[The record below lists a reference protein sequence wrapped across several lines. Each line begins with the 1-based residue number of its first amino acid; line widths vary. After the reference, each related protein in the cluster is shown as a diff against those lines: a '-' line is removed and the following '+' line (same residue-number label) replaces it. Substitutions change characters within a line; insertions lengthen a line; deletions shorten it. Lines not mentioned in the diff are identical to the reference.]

1 MGSWRECIRMH
12 FFQELQG
19 GGFLCEV
26 QQKIGLDDI
35 DFLVE
40 SKGKIEEYEANGVAH
55 R

>member
-1 MGSWRECIRMH
+1 
-12 FFQELQG
+12 
-19 GGFLCEV
+19 
-26 QQKIGLDDI
+26 LDDI